1 MFGYVRPDL
10 NSLTEQERQRYRAH
24 YCGLCHALGRR
35 HGQLARMALTFDLT
49 FLTMFLGSLY
59 EPEEHS
65 GMGRCLPHPRKPHP
79 WATSSVT
86 DYAADMT
93 IALTYHKCRDDWRDD
108 RSVPAA
114 AFAALLKKRYE
125 AVKAQWP
132 RQCGAIE
139 QAMAEQADIERRRD
153 ETPDAAPNCF
163 GRLMAAL
170 FVMQA
175 DFWSGALGA
184 FGYSL
189 GRFIYMLD
197 AVCDAEKD
205 RKSGSYNPVVLMDKR
220 PEEMRGILEN
230 LLGDASVAFERLPLV
245 EDEGILRNILY
256 SGLWQ
261 GYNEHLHRLEKK
273 AGDSGMKNEER
284 EEGLA
289 AGGEEA
295 CAGPGKEVDGRGDQ
309 SPSAAGR
316 V

>member
-170 FVMQA
+170 FVMQE

-205 RKSGSYNPVVLMDKR
+205 RKSGSYNPVVLMDR
-220 PEEMRGILEN
+220 QPEDMRETLEL
-230 LLGDASVAFERLPLV
+230 LLGGAAEAFERLPMV
-245 EDEGILRNILY
+245 QDEEILRNILY
-256 SGLWQ
+256 SGVWQ
-261 GYNEHLHRLEKK
+261 GYCEVLAKK
-273 AGDSGMKNEER
+273 TGR
-284 EEGLA
+284 TQQA
-289 AGGEEA
+289 AQTKEAQGHGE
-295 CAGPGKEVDGRGDQ
+295 
-309 SPSAAGR
+309 
-316 V
+316 